1 MSIVTR
7 IPNLLAHSAQ
17 SYALQRLTD
26 PGIHWWYLPVTAGY
40 DDADTLT
47 EYRGSF
53 SHTIFGPD
61 VGPISP
67 LWELCFSIL
76 LTALDRQGQRLGTV
90 FRVRYGFCTRTPYP
104 VVHSPHVDQGQEHR
118 TALYYV
124 MPTDGCTLPL
134 CPRLCRRNRPYSPS
148 WGSFGLDR
156 ISYSFSYY
164 CVSSK
169 RSYSRNSRNIL
180 PGSVRVRVKRDGG
193 TCFN

>member
-76 LTALDRQGQRLGTV
+76 LTALDRQGQKLGTV

-124 MPTDGCTLPL
+124 MPTDGDTIVYNETAVYGDPEV
-134 CPRLCRRNRPYSPS
+134 PKTYTE
-148 WGSFGLDR
+148 GER
-156 ISYSFSYY
+156 ISPEQNLWADFDGAHFHSSTSPVAHEERLVLTFNYS
-164 CVSSK
+164 
-169 RSYSRNSRNIL
+169 IL
-180 PGSVRVRVKRDGG
+180 RE
-193 TCFN
+193 

>member
-76 LTALDRQGQRLGTV
+76 LTALDRQGQKLGTV

-124 MPTDGCTLPL
+124 MPTDGDTIVYNEQAVYGDPEV
-134 CPRLCRRNRPYSPS
+134 PKTYTEAE
-148 WGSFGLDR
+148 R
-156 ISYSFSYY
+156 ISPEQNLWADFDGAHFHSSTSPVAHEERLVLTFNYS
-164 CVSSK
+164 
-169 RSYSRNSRNIL
+169 II
-180 PGSVRVRVKRDGG
+180 
-193 TCFN
+193 TE

>member
-1 MSIVTR
+1 MSIVTQ
-7 IPNLLAHSAQ
+7 IPDLLAHSAQ

-40 DDADTLT
+40 DDAETLT

-67 LWELCFSIL
+67 LWETCFNIL
-76 LTALDRQGQRLGTV
+76 LTALDRQGQKLGTV

-124 MPTDGCTLPL
+124 MPTDGDTVVYNEQAVYGDPEVPATYTEAARITPVQNLWADFDGAHFHSSTSPVAHEE
-134 CPRLCRRNRPYSPS
+134 RLVLTFNYSI
-148 WGSFGLDR
+148 
-156 ISYSFSYY
+156 ISE
-164 CVSSK
+164 
-169 RSYSRNSRNIL
+169 
-180 PGSVRVRVKRDGG
+180 
-193 TCFN
+193 